1 MAKLNKFC
9 IYGCRSLVSLTNSL
23 YIFSAFEDGLSKPM
37 VDLLSYILD
46 ILFDS
51 FGKEIISD
59 DDDIRNYDDVGKL
72 GNDSRSTFYR
82 YSDAS
87 DEESYRMKPEEE
99 QHTVVVG
106 TR

>member
-1 MAKLNKFC
+1 
-9 IYGCRSLVSLTNSL
+9 
-23 YIFSAFEDGLSKPM
+23 M
-37 VDLLSYILD
+37 VDLPSYVLD

-51 FGKEIISD
+51 FGEEIISD

-106 TR
+106 TRWQHCTPPINYPLHASLHTNNSHLYINH